1 MRPVGSPGVASRD
14 LVLPMS
20 RVVCAVL
27 ALLALVAVLIVQA
40 NLPWAEREES
50 GFGADAAETVRT
62 WDWNRDTSFGGTVS
76 GSETRGWYD
85 DGWDDE
91 DKNAVTQLQIAAP
104 LVIGSA
110 ALFLV
115 GTILCFAVRGPSG
128 PIVSLI
134 GGLLA
139 AAGSLLFYLASQD
152 LLDNEATWQAGLWLG
167 ATGAILGV
175 AGGAFGLASGNLR
188 ASAN

>member
-1 MRPVGSPGVASRD
+1 
-14 LVLPMS
+14 MS

-27 ALLALVAVLIVQA
+27 ALLGLVAVLIVQA
-40 NLPWAEREES
+40 NLPWADREES
-50 GFGADAAETVRT
+50 GFGATSHATIRT
-62 WDWNRDTSFGGTVS
+62 WDLKAEGSAFGFS
-76 GSETRGWYD
+76 GSDTKGWYD

-104 LVIGSA
+104 LVISSA

-115 GTILCFAVRGPSG
+115 GTILSFAMRGPSG
-128 PIVSLI
+128 PIVTLM
-134 GGLLA
+134 GGILA
-139 AAGSLLFYLASQD
+139 AAGTLLFYLASQD

-167 ATGAILGV
+167 VTGAVLGV
-175 AGGAFGLASGNLR
+175 AGGAFGLASGNMR